1 MNTNE
6 LKEELNFILD
16 DDEELAKSKDLQ
28 KEISNKETK

>member
-1 MNTNE
+1 MNTIE

-16 DDEELAKSKDLQ
+16 DNEKLTKSQNSQ